1 MIDRAGG
8 GGSSGSPLSFSFYT
22 LNLIMRREKYK
33 EASINENMKYKRYLS
48 LITQSETNKWYFINM
63 STGTIIYDTCTS
75 NHVDM
80 RERERD
86 QTQGG

>member
-1 MIDRAGG
+1 
-8 GGSSGSPLSFSFYT
+8 
-22 LNLIMRREKYK
+22 
-33 EASINENMKYKRYLS
+33 MKYKRYLS

>member
-1 MIDRAGG
+1 
-8 GGSSGSPLSFSFYT
+8 
-22 LNLIMRREKYK
+22 
-33 EASINENMKYKRYLS
+33 MKYKRYLS

-80 RERERD
+80 REREREIKHKVD
-86 QTQGG
+86 NKIWNESRWDKQYLLCKQKTKGQTCIKIKLT